1 MRKVLFAIVLGVLA
15 YGLALLGLN
24 EIQSRLVGLIV
35 LLVAL
40 WSNEGLPLGVTSLLP
55 IILFPVCEVLSTGQT
70 TGNYSKSIIFLFLG
84 GFFLGLAVE
93 KTNLHREVIQRMFT
107 FFPYTPTGVIL
118 SLALTAAILSA
129 LLSNTT
135 TTLLM
140 IPLALGIT
148 EMSRLKM
155 RFVLAIAYGATIGG
169 IMTPI
174 GTPPNLIFLGFM
186 EDQALPMIPFFQWM
200 TLTIPLALAMLLCMG
215 FILAYSVRR
224 FSLDVPLRQAN
235 PLSTEQKKLVAILSG
250 LGLLLILNSPI
261 EPYYS
266 GLGLNEKL
274 VLLGA
279 GLLLFFP
286 KIDFLSWEDTR
297 KTPYE
302 ILFLF
307 GAGFAIAKAV
317 GHTKLDHEIVQF
329 LMVFSTLPTIAF
341 ILLIAALVTFGTEF
355 TSNMALTT
363 LAIPILYALVTEL
376 GLPPQ
381 LFLMVATICASYAF
395 MLPIATAPNAIAMAS
410 GAVKVRDMVRY
421 GFFLNLLGICL
432 TTLVAYFYW

>member
-135 TTLLM
+135 
-140 IPLALGIT
+140 T

-297 KTPYE
+297 KTP
-302 ILFLF
+302 F

-363 LAIPILYALVTEL
+363 IAIPILYALVTEL

>member
-1 MRKVLFAIVLGVLA
+1 MRKIFFALVLAVLA
-15 YGLALLGLN
+15 YFLAHFGLN
-24 EIQSRLVGLIV
+24 EIQARLVGLIV
-35 LLVAL
+35 LLVTL

-55 IILFPVCEVLSTGQT
+55 IILFPLSEVLSTGET

-93 KTNLHREVIQRMFT
+93 KTNLHREIIQRMFSI
-107 FFPYTPTGVIL
+107 FPYTPTGVIL
-118 SLALTAAILSA
+118 SLAITAAVLSA

-148 EMSRLKM
+148 DISRLKM

-174 GTPPNLIFLGFM
+174 GTPPNLILLGFM
-186 EDQALPMIPFFQWM
+186 EEKGMAIVPFFQWM
-200 TLTIPLALAMLLCMG
+200 TMTIPLAIAMLLCMG
-215 FILAYSVRR
+215 FILSYGMAN
-224 FSLDVPLRQAN
+224 FSLDIPLGKAN
-235 PLSTEQKKLVAILSG
+235 SLTYQQKKLVAILSA

-274 VLLGA
+274 ILLGA
-279 GLLLFFP
+279 GLILFFP
-286 KIDFLSWEDTR
+286 KFDFLTWEDTR

-307 GAGFAIAKAV
+307 GSGFAIAKAV
-317 GHTKLDHEIVQF
+317 STTHLDHKIVEF
-329 LMVFSTLPTIAF
+329 LMGVSTFPSIIF
-341 ILLIAALVTFGTEF
+341 ILVIAILVTFGTEF

-363 LAIPILYALVTEL
+363 IAIPILYVLVTEL
-376 GLPPQ
+376 GLSPR
-381 LFLMVATICASYAF
+381 LYMMVATICASYAF

-421 GFFLNLLGICL
+421 GFFLNLLGIGL